1 MSQTINPSIGTG
13 GGPTSDT
20 SFRTYMASQ
29 NQILA
34 QVLVALQK
42 IDTEL
47 ATVAIIPAPTAGA
60 LGTYVLAKSTAVV
73 AFGGTVPATDL
84 TPSNAAG
91 TSTGGT
97 LTGTWTC
104 LGDIG
109 TAGDVS
115 LFVRSA

>member
-1 MSQTINPSIGTG
+1 MSQSINPTIGVG

-34 QVLVALQK
+34 QILVALQK
-42 IDTEL
+42 IDTDL
-47 ATVAIIPAPTAGA
+47 TTVAIIPAPTAGA
-60 LGTYVLAKSTAVV
+60 LGTYILAKSTAVV
-73 AFGGTVPATDL
+73 AFGVSVPATDL

-97 LTGTWTC
+97 LSGTWTC
-104 LGDIG
+104 MGHVG
-109 TAGDVS
+109 AAGDVS